1 MVATTNLSDTRFA
14 TPVRVLHWVN
24 ATLFLILLFTAAA
37 LYVGPVSELVGRREL
52 VKTIHVY
59 TGLCLPIPLL
69 IAAFGSA
76 VFRAE
81 AGRLNRWTAE
91 DWKWLR
97 RKKSVPGKYNA
108 GQKLN
113 AAFVAGAIPVMLA
126 TGSIMKWF
134 SPFPLSWRT
143 GSTFVHDV
151 IAIVLFFV
159 IVGHIAKALMEPD
172 RLRAMVR
179 GGPLRAGGRSATAGP
194 RTPG

>member
-1 MVATTNLSDTRFA
+1 MVATTNRSDSRFA
-14 TPVRVLHWVN
+14 APVRVLHWVN

-37 LYVGPVSELVGRREL
+37 LYIGPVSELVGRREL

-59 TGLCLPIPLL
+59 SGLCLPVPLV
-69 IAAFGSA
+69 IAALRSA
-76 VFRAE
+76 TFRAE

-97 RKKSVPGKYNA
+97 RKESVPGKYNA

-134 SPFPLSWRT
+134 GPFPLSWRT
-143 GSTFVHDV
+143 GATFVHDV
-151 IAIVLFFV
+151 VAIVLFFV

-172 RLRAMVR
+172 RLRAMVK
-179 GGPLRAGGRSATAGP
+179 GGPLVLQTRSAVRVEP
-194 RTPG
+194 